1 MVPWIKNSYEIGKE
15 VFVNANFFI
24 SVDFKN
30 ISNIEFNYFNIG
42 NNKEHKMYEILFSKD
57 GKYNVLVEARHARR
71 KAHTRATPVDDNK
84 DIVRA
89 ILNQDGEK
97 LISLLKNE

>member
-42 NNKEHKMYEILFSKD
+42 NNKKHTMYGILFSKD
-57 GKYNVLVEARHARR
+57 GKYNVLVESRHARV
-71 KAHTRATPVDDNK
+71 KAHERATPVDDNR
-84 DIVRA
+84 DIIRA
-89 ILNQDGEK
+89 ILTQDGEK
-97 LISLLKNE
+97 IISILKNE

>member
-1 MVPWIKNSYEIGKE
+1 MMPWIKNSYEIGKE

-30 ISNIEFNYFNIG
+30 ISDVDFYYFNVG
-42 NNKEHKMYEILFSKD
+42 NNKKHTMYAIIFSD
-57 GKYNVLVEARHARR
+57 GGKYNVLVESRHSRD
-71 KAHTRATPVDDNK
+71 KAHPRAISVDDNK